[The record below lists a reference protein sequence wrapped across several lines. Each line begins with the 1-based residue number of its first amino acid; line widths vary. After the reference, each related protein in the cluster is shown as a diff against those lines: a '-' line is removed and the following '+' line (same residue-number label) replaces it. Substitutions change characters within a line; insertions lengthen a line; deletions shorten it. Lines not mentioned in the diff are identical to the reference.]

1 MNIEYILFNYDVDE
15 PIFAS
20 DDRGLLEEILYDIF
34 FEDAYFDF
42 CWRVRDENLQ
52 TINSLLVAADE
63 CWNNCFYFYEDYID
77 IVEVSKI

>member
-1 MNIEYILFNYDVDE
+1 MMKTEYILFNYDIDE

-42 CWRVRDENLQ
+42 
-52 TINSLLVAADE
+52 LLA
-63 CWNNCFYFYEDYID
+63 
-77 IVEVSKI
+77 SKG